1 MSDDGIH
8 EISLTGK
15 ILVFIFMATTVLL
28 VVTFLLGVLV
38 GRGARE
44 LQGLNQKVLTSDV
57 AEEDLVEEF
66 EMAPEGV
73 LPEDETVQMG
83 DLSYP
88 GRLTSPDVMQESVN
102 PDSGL
107 IEEVL
112 PSEVESI
119 ITEQTP
125 LAGSSLESVKVGFTV
140 QVTAVRSRED
150 AEAMLE
156 QLLSDDYP
164 AYLLEPNAP
173 AELYRVRVGQ
183 YQDQKEADDMQR
195 RLEEA
200 QFPAWITRY

>member
-183 YQDQKEADDMQR
+183 YQDQKEADDMRR

>member
-1 MSDDGIH
+1 MSDDGFH
-8 EISLTGK
+8 EISLNGK
-15 ILVFIFMATTVLL
+15 TLVFIFMATTVLL

-183 YQDQKEADDMQR
+183 YQDQKEADDMRR

>member
-38 GRGARE
+38 GRGARD
-44 LQGLNQKVLTSDV
+44 LQGLNPKVLTSDV
-57 AEEDLVEEF
+57 VEEDLVEQF
-66 EMAPEGV
+66 EMAPEDV

-88 GRLTSPDVMQESVN
+88 GRLTSQDVMQESVN

>member
-8 EISLTGK
+8 EISLNGK
-15 ILVFIFMATTVLL
+15 TLVFIFMATTVLL

-44 LQGLNQKVLTSDV
+44 LQGLNQKVLTFDV
-57 AEEDLVEEF
+57 VEEDLVEEF

-164 AYLLEPNAP
+164 AYLLEPKSP

-183 YQDQKEADDMQR
+183 YQDQKEADDMRR

>member
-1 MSDDGIH
+1 MSDDGFH
-8 EISLTGK
+8 EISLNGK
-15 ILVFIFMATTVLL
+15 TLVFIFMATTVLL
-28 VVTFLLGVLV
+28 VVTFLLGVMV

-44 LQGLNQKVLTSDV
+44 LQGLSSEVPPADV
-57 AEEDLVEEF
+57 MEEDLVEEF
-66 EMAPEGV
+66 EGALELV
-73 LPEDETVQMG
+73 SPEDETEQMG

-102 PDSGL
+102 SDSDL

-112 PSEVESI
+112 PSESESI
-119 ITEQTP
+119 ITQQPSLTS
-125 LAGSSLESVKVGFTV
+125 SSLESVKVGFTV
-140 QVTAVRSRED
+140 QVTAVRSRQD

-156 QLLSDDYP
+156 QLRSDDYP

-173 AELYRVRVGQ
+173 AELYRVRVGRNL
-183 YQDQKEADDMQR
+183 DQKEADELRR

>member
-8 EISLTGK
+8 EISLNGK
-15 ILVFIFMATTVLL
+15 TLVFIFMATTVLL

>member
-38 GRGARE
+38 GRGARD
-44 LQGLNQKVLTSDV
+44 LQGLNPKVLTSDV
-57 AEEDLVEEF
+57 VEEDLVDQF
-66 EMAPEGV
+66 EMAPEVV

-164 AYLLEPNAP
+164 AYLLEPKSP

-183 YQDQKEADDMQR
+183 YQDQKEADDMRR

>member
-8 EISLTGK
+8 EISLNGK
-15 ILVFIFMATTVLL
+15 TLVFIFMATTVLL

-88 GRLTSPDVMQESVN
+88 GRLTSPDAMQESVN

-125 LAGSSLESVKVGFTV
+125 LAASSLESVRVGFTV

-183 YQDQKEADDMQR
+183 YQDQKEADDMRR

>member
-8 EISLTGK
+8 EISLNGK
-15 ILVFIFMATTVLL
+15 TLVFIFMATTVLL

-66 EMAPEGV
+66 EMAPEVV
-73 LPEDETVQMG
+73 LPKDETVQMG

-112 PSEVESI
+112 PSEVASI

-183 YQDQKEADDMQR
+183 YQDQKEADDMRR

-200 QFPAWITRY
+200 QFPAWITHY

>member
-1 MSDDGIH
+1 
-8 EISLTGK
+8 
-15 ILVFIFMATTVLL
+15 
-28 VVTFLLGVLV
+28 
-38 GRGARE
+38 
-44 LQGLNQKVLTSDV
+44 
-57 AEEDLVEEF
+57 
-66 EMAPEGV
+66 
-73 LPEDETVQMG
+73 
-83 DLSYP
+83 
-88 GRLTSPDVMQESVN
+88 MQEAVN

-125 LAGSSLESVKVGFTV
+125 LAASSLESVRVGFTV

-183 YQDQKEADDMQR
+183 YQDQKEADDMRR

>member
-8 EISLTGK
+8 EISLNGK
-15 ILVFIFMATTVLL
+15 TLVFIFMATTVVL
-28 VVTFLLGVLV
+28 VVTFLLGVMV

-44 LQGLNQKVLTSDV
+44 LQGLSSEVPPADV
-57 AEEDLVEEF
+57 MEEDLVEEF
-66 EMAPEGV
+66 EGTLELV
-73 LPEDETVQMG
+73 SPEDETEQMG

-102 PDSGL
+102 SDSDL

-112 PSEVESI
+112 PSESESV
-119 ITEQTP
+119 ITQQPSLTS
-125 LAGSSLESVKVGFTV
+125 SSLESVKVGFTV
-140 QVTAVRSRED
+140 QVTAVRSRQD

-156 QLLSDDYP
+156 QLRSDDYP

>member
-38 GRGARE
+38 GRGARD
-44 LQGLNQKVLTSDV
+44 LQGLNPKVLTSDV
-57 AEEDLVEEF
+57 VEEDLVEEF
-66 EMAPEGV
+66 EVAPEVV

-88 GRLTSPDVMQESVN
+88 GLLTSPDVMQESVN
-102 PDSGL
+102 PDSDL

-112 PSEVESI
+112 PSEAESSI
-119 ITEQTP
+119 AEQAP
-125 LAGSSLESVKVGFTV
+125 LTSSSLESAIVGFTV
-140 QVTAVRSRED
+140 QVAAVRSRQD

-156 QLLSDDYP
+156 KLFSDDYP

-173 AELYRVRVGQ
+173 AELYRVRVGR
-183 YQDQKEADDMQR
+183 YQDQKEADDMRQ

-200 QFPAWITRY
+200 KFPAWITRY

>member
-8 EISLTGK
+8 EISLNGK

-38 GRGARE
+38 GRGARD
-44 LQGLNQKVLTSDV
+44 LQGLNPKVLTSDV
-57 AEEDLVEEF
+57 VEEDLVDQF
-66 EMAPEGV
+66 EMAPEVV

>member
-8 EISLTGK
+8 EISLNGK
-15 ILVFIFMATTVLL
+15 TLVFIFMATTVLL

-183 YQDQKEADDMQR
+183 YQDQKEADDMRR